1 MFSKFKRL
9 SIAML
14 AMSLFAAFIRPAP
27 ARAFCGF
34 YVGKA
39 EGTLHNKTSKV
50 VLVHHEDKTVIS
62 IMSDY
67 QGDLSQFAMVVPVPT
82 VLQRGQIHVGNP
94 EVVKHLE
101 DYSAP
106 RLVEYDDPNPCE
118 MMYPRAMAG
127 SMAMGRAAAP
137 LNMARKSADAL
148 GVKIEA
154 QYTVGEYD
162 IVILSAKQSDGLE
175 TWLNQSGYRI
185 PPGASAA
192 LAPYIRDGMK
202 FFVAKVNLKEQA
214 KTGLDYLRP
223 IQFAFE
229 SPKFMLPIRLGMVNA
244 AGPQDLVIYVLTQNG
259 RVETTNYRTIEMPTG
274 NDVPQFVRD
283 DFSKTYAAI
292 FDRQVKLNELRGI
305 FTEYVWNM
313 NWCDPCAA
321 PPLSHDELKELGV
334 FWLDEQNP
342 PPPGWGGVPRPMY
355 RPQMFIAAPSGV
367 VLTRLHVRYSA
378 ATFPEDL
385 FFQETG
391 DANNFQVRYVLHR
404 PWEGSPQACAAA
416 ATYFQEL
423 DQRRAT
429 EARNLADLTGW
440 DAADIDR
447 RIGLN
452 PGKPAP
458 AWWQNLWH

>member
-1 MFSKFKRL
+1 
-9 SIAML
+9 
-14 AMSLFAAFIRPAP
+14 
-27 ARAFCGF
+27 
-34 YVGKA
+34 
-39 EGTLHNKTSKV
+39 
-50 VLVHHEDKTVIS
+50 LVHHDDKTVIS

-82 VLQRGQIHVGNP
+82 VLQRGQIHIGDP
-94 EVVKHLE
+94 GVVKHLD

-106 RLVEYDDPNPCE
+106 RLVEYDDPNPCQ
-118 MMYPRAMAG
+118 MFYPGAEAG
-127 SMAMGRAAAP
+127 MRMSRMAAP
-137 LNMARKSADAL
+137 ALAERKSANAL

-162 IVILSAKQSDGLE
+162 IVILSARQSDGLE
-175 TWLNQSGYRI
+175 TWLNENGYRI
-185 PPGASAA
+185 PSGASAA

-202 FFVAKVNLKEQA
+202 FFVARVNLKEQA

-244 AGPQDLVIYVLTQNG
+244 AGPQDLVIYLLTENG

-274 NDVPQFVRD
+274 IDVPQFVRD
-283 DFSKTYAAI
+283 DFSKTYSAI
-292 FDRQVKLNELRGI
+292 FDRQVKLNDLRGI

-321 PPLSHDELKELGV
+321 PPLSHEELKQLGV

-342 PPPGWGGVPRPMY
+342 PPGWGGAPRPMY
-355 RPQMFIAAPSGV
+355 RPQMFIAATAGV
-367 VLTRLHVRYSA
+367 VLTRLHVRYTA

-391 DANNFQVRYVLHR
+391 DSNNFQVRYVLHR
-404 PWEGSPQACAAA
+404 PWDGSPQACAAA

-440 DAADIDR
+440 DIADIDR
-447 RIGLN
+447 RMGLN
-452 PGKPAP
+452 PSKPSP

>member
-1 MFSKFKRL
+1 M
-9 SIAML
+9 
-14 AMSLFAAFIRPAP
+14 AALVTAALYALMRPAP
-27 ARAFCGF
+27 AHAFCGF

-39 EGTLHNKTSKV
+39 EGTLRNRTSKV

-67 QGDLSQFAMVVPVPT
+67 QGDLAQFAMVVPVPV
-82 VLQRGQIHVGNP
+82 VLQRGQIHIGNP
-94 EVVKHLE
+94 DVVKHLE

-106 RLVEYDDPNPCE
+106 RLVEYEDPNPCQ
-118 MMYPRAMAG
+118 MFYPQAAAG
-127 SMAMGRAAAP
+127 SLMNAPMAESAAR
-137 LNMARKSADAL
+137 RKSADAL
-148 GVKIEA
+148 GVKVEA

-175 TWLNQSGYRI
+175 TWLTQNGYRI

-192 LAPYIRDGMK
+192 LAPYIRDNMK
-202 FFVAKVNLKEQA
+202 FFVARVNLKEQA
-214 KTGLDYLRP
+214 RTGLDYLRP

-229 SPKFMLPIRLGMVNA
+229 SPKFMLPIRLGMINA
-244 AGPQDLVIYVLTQNG
+244 AGPQDLVIYLLTENG

-274 NDVPQFVRD
+274 TDVPQFVRD

-292 FDRQVKLNELRGI
+292 FDRQAKLNELRGV

-321 PPLSHDELKELGV
+321 PPLSHEELRELGV
-334 FWLDEQNP
+334 FWLDDQNQP
-342 PPPGWGGVPRPMY
+342 GVPRPMY

-367 VLTRLHVRYSA
+367 VLTRLHVRYTA
-378 ATFPEDL
+378 GTFPEDL
-385 FFQETG
+385 SFQETG
-391 DANNFQVRYVLHR
+391 DSNSFQVRYVLHR
-404 PWEGSPQACAAA
+404 PWQGSPQACAAA
-416 ATYFQEL
+416 AGYFQEL
-423 DQRRAT
+423 DRRRAA

-440 DAADIDR
+440 DLADIDR
-447 RIGLN
+447 RMGRKPEN
-452 PGKPAP
+452 PSP

>member
-1 MFSKFKRL
+1 MTSDLKRVLMAVLATTLL
-9 SIAML
+9 SAIG
-14 AMSLFAAFIRPAP
+14 SPPP

-39 EGTLHNKTSKV
+39 ESTLHNRTSKV
-50 VLVHHEDKTVIS
+50 VLVRHDDKTVIS

-67 QGDLSQFAMVVPVPT
+67 QGDLSQFAMVVPVPV
-82 VLQRGQIHVGNP
+82 VLQRGQIHIGDP

-106 RLVEYDDPNPCE
+106 RLVEYDDPNPCQ
-118 MMYPRAMAG
+118 MFYPRMLSAPAAGMAMAQN
-127 SMAMGRAAAP
+127 AANSAES
-137 LNMARKSADAL
+137 ARAL

-154 QYTVGEYD
+154 RYTVGEYD
-162 IVILSAKQSDGLE
+162 IVILSAVQSDGLE
-175 TWLNQSGYRI
+175 TWLRENGYRI
-185 PPGASAA
+185 PAGAAAA

-202 FFVAKVNLKEQA
+202 FFVAKINLKEQA
-214 KTGLDYLRP
+214 KTGFDYLRP
-223 IQFAFE
+223 IQFAFD
-229 SPKFMLPIRLGMVNA
+229 SKKFMLPIRLGMVNA
-244 AGPQDLVIYVLTQNG
+244 SGPQDLVIYVLTESG
-259 RVETTNYRTIEMPTG
+259 RVETTNYRTIEMPSGT
-274 NDVPQFVRD
+274 DVPQFVRD

-292 FDRQVKLNELRGI
+292 FDHQVQLNETRGV

-321 PPLSHDELKELGV
+321 PPLSNDELRELGV
-334 FWLDEQNP
+334 FWLDDQNP
-342 PPPGWGGVPRPMY
+342 VGGVPRPMY

-385 FFQETG
+385 SFQETG
-391 DANNFQVRYVLHR
+391 DTNNFQVRYVLHHQ
-404 PWEGSPQACAAA
+404 WEGSAQLCPAA
-416 ATYFQEL
+416 ATYFREL
-423 DQRRAT
+423 DERRAT

-440 DAADIDR
+440 NLSDINRRADVSSS
-447 RIGLN
+447 N
-452 PGKPAP
+452 PAP

>member
-1 MFSKFKRL
+1 MISELKRVL
-9 SIAML
+9 LAAL
-14 AMSLFAAFIRPAP
+14 AMTLLSVIASPAP

-39 EGTLHNKTSKV
+39 ESTLHNRASKV

-67 QGDLSQFAMVVPVPT
+67 QGDLSQFAMVVPVPV
-82 VLQRGQIHVGNP
+82 VLQRGQIHIGNP
-94 EVVKHLE
+94 EVMKHLE

-106 RLVEYDDPNPCE
+106 RLVEYDDPNPCQ
-118 MMYPRAMAG
+118 MFYPQASAG
-127 SMAMGRAAAP
+127 AAAP
-137 LNMARKSADAL
+137 MAENAAKAADSARTL

-154 QYTVGEYD
+154 QYTIGEYD
-162 IVILSAKQSDGLE
+162 IVILSARQSDGLE
-175 TWLNQSGYRI
+175 TWLSENGYRI
-185 PPGASAA
+185 PAGAAAA

-223 IQFAFE
+223 IQFAFD
-229 SPKFMLPIRLGMVNA
+229 SMKFMLPIRLGMVNA
-244 AGPQDLVIYVLTQNG
+244 SGPQDLVIYLLTETG
-259 RVETTNYRTIEMPTG
+259 RVETTNYRTIEMPSGT
-274 NDVPQFVRD
+274 DVPQFVRD
-283 DFSKTYAAI
+283 DFSKTYEAI
-292 FDRQVKLNELRGI
+292 FDRQVQLNETRGV

-313 NWCDPCAA
+313 NGCDPCAA
-321 PPLSHDELKELGV
+321 PPLSNDELRELGV
-334 FWLDEQNP
+334 FWLDNQNP
-342 PPPGWGGVPRPMY
+342 PAGGGLPRPMY

-385 FFQETG
+385 SFQETG
-391 DANNFQVRYVLHR
+391 DTNNFQVRYVLHR
-404 PWEGSPQACAAA
+404 PWEGSAQLCPAA
-416 ATYFQEL
+416 ATYFREL
-423 DQRRAT
+423 DERRAT

-440 DAADIDR
+440 DLSDINR
-447 RIGLN
+447 RVGLSSSN
-452 PGKPAP
+452 PPP

>member
-1 MFSKFKRL
+1 
-9 SIAML
+9 
-14 AMSLFAAFIRPAP
+14 
-27 ARAFCGF
+27 
-34 YVGKA
+34 
-39 EGTLHNKTSKV
+39 
-50 VLVHHEDKTVIS
+50 
-62 IMSDY
+62 MSDY

-82 VLQRGQIHVGNP
+82 VLQRGQIHIGNP
-94 EVVKHLE
+94 DVVKHLE

-106 RLVEYDDPNPCE
+106 RLVEYDDPNPCQVF
-118 MMYPRAMAG
+118 YPRAAEG
-127 SMAMGRAAAP
+127 MAMSQANAP
-137 LNMARKSADAL
+137 ALAARKSADAL

-162 IVILSAKQSDGLE
+162 IVILSARQSDGLE
-175 TWLNQSGYRI
+175 TWLNESGYRI

-202 FFVAKVNLKEQA
+202 FFVARVNLKEQA
-214 KTGLDYLRP
+214 KTGLDYLCP

-244 AGPQDLVIYVLTQNG
+244 DGPQDLVIYLLTENG

-274 NDVPQFVRD
+274 TDVPQFVRD
-283 DFSKTYAAI
+283 DFSKTYSAI
-292 FDRQVKLNELRGI
+292 FDRQVKANDMRGI

-321 PPLSHDELKELGV
+321 PPLSHDELKQLGV
-334 FWLDEQNP
+334 FWLDEQKP
-342 PPPGWGGVPRPMY
+342 PPAWGGAPRPMY
-355 RPQMFIAAPSGV
+355 RPQMFIAVPSGV

-385 FFQETG
+385 FFQETR
-391 DANNFQVRYVLHR
+391 DSNNFQVRYVLHR
-404 PWEGSPQACAAA
+404 PWDGSPQACAAA

-423 DQRRAT
+423 NQRRVT

-440 DAADIDR
+440 HIANINR
-447 RIGLN
+447 RMGLN
-452 PGKPAP
+452 PGKPSP

>member
-1 MFSKFKRL
+1 
-9 SIAML
+9 
-14 AMSLFAAFIRPAP
+14 
-27 ARAFCGF
+27 
-34 YVGKA
+34 VGKA
-39 EGTLHNKTSKV
+39 NGTLHNRTSKV

-67 QGDLSQFAMVVPVPT
+67 QGDLAQFAMVVPVPV
-82 VLQRGQIHVGNP
+82 VLQRGQIHIGDAAVI
-94 EVVKHLE
+94 KHLE

-106 RLVEYDDPNPCE
+106 RLVEYDDPNPCQ
-118 MMYPRAMAG
+118 MYYPRAMGAPASG
-127 SMAMGRAAAP
+127 ALMAQNAAKAEE
-137 LNMARKSADAL
+137 SAKAL

-162 IVILSAKQSDGLE
+162 IVILSALQSDGLQA
-175 TWLNQSGYRI
+175 WLTQNGYRI
-185 PPGASAA
+185 PPGAGAA

-244 AGPQDLVIYVLTQNG
+244 AGPQDLVIYLLTENG

-274 NDVPQFVRD
+274 TDVPQFVRD
-283 DFSKTYAAI
+283 DFAKTYQAI
-292 FDRQVKLNELRGI
+292 FNRQVKLNQMRGV

-321 PPLSHDELKELGV
+321 PPLSHDDLRALGV
-334 FWLDEQNP
+334 FWLNDQNSP
-342 PPPGWGGVPRPMY
+342 IGGGPQPMY
-355 RPQMFIAAPSGV
+355 RRPMFIAAPAEV
-367 VLTRLHVRYSA
+367 ILTRLHVRYSA

-385 FFQETG
+385 SFQETG
-391 DANNFQVRYVLHR
+391 DTNNFQVRYVLHR
-404 PWEGSPQACAAA
+404 PWEGSPQLCPAAA
-416 ATYFQEL
+416 GYFREL
-423 DQRRAT
+423 DDRRAT

-440 DAADIDR
+440 ELADISR
-447 RIGLN
+447 RMGL
-452 PGKPAP
+452 GAMKPP
-458 AWWQNLWH
+458 SPWWQNLWH